1 MAEFILETENRLEL
15 ETRPQTKNSSKP
27 KEKLDSK
34 FVLDGKTSKLT
45 LESETQDDSFALAP
59 K

>member
-1 MAEFILETENRLEL
+1 MAEFILQTENRPEL

-34 FVLDGKTSKLT
+34 FVLDENHLKFT
-45 LESETQDDSFALAP
+45 LERETQDDSFALAP